1 MPLLAKVKWGEKLTT
16 LLSDYFK
23 NKSGATAAL
32 LEFQNAIPDTKGTI
46 KDGISFDWI
55 SDSDPR
61 FGPSL
66 EVIIAGKYGLLPFAA
81 LETLTIYEPSDLRD
95 TIWAQAEFGMR
106 KGAKIAGFIPVR
118 YPNSENSED
127 SAIVR
132 GASTVWTTEESLRAT
147 IRRDLAWL
155 LNTLSFES
163 AVDLSDHPWVQKSVL
178 NYGVRDFAGR
188 SLGSR
193 AQREHAREIR
203 AAVLRFE
210 PRLDARTL
218 RVEPVM
224 STDNFGKISYI
235 IEGTILGVPNL
246 MPVRFRTDIDVETA
260 SVEVSE

>member
-1 MPLLAKVKWGEKLTT
+1 MDVNIRLTPTLFDKLVHGNGLTGLATDGGMPSVSRE
-16 LLSDYFK
+16 DFK
-23 NKSGATAAL
+23 NFAVSNV
-32 LEFQNAIPDTKGTI
+32 E
-46 KDGISFDWI
+46 
-55 SDSDPR
+55 R
-61 FGPSL
+61 F
-66 EVIIAGKYGLLPFAA
+66 
-81 LETLTIYEPSDLRD
+81 
-95 TIWAQAEFGMR
+95 
-106 KGAKIAGFIPVR
+106 
-118 YPNSENSED
+118 
-127 SAIVR
+127 
-132 GASTVWTTEESLRAT
+132 TEESLRAT